1 MTMTTRLRTLA
12 MGMAVLSAALW
23 SSAGA
28 RAGERYAIRAGKIV
42 TITQGTV
49 DHGVIL
55 VRNGKI
61 EAIGPADQTPVPKG
75 YALVDVGD
83 RWVMPG
89 MVEVHAHIGIA
100 GGLNDMVSQT
110 NPGMRIGDVLDPE
123 DQMVKDALSV
133 GITTIHA
140 IPGSGTNHAGFGV
153 IYKTAGAT
161 RRERLLR
168 PIGAMKIAQFANPE
182 RPAGD
187 IGRSLMGMTWLL
199 RDYLQRARAYAQR
212 PASAERDLAL
222 EQAALVFRGEA
233 PVLIHTYQTWG
244 MAMTMHMFQDEFN
257 LPAIASHSYD
267 SGHRMATD
275 AARRGFRVDV
285 GPGIVDLYGAADGRM
300 YGVTAQYHRAGVD
313 NLTVSTDSPV
323 LPESA
328 LPDQAAVSA
337 RFGVDDE
344 TALRLVTINAARALL
359 VDRRIGSLEPGK
371 DADLVVK
378 RTSLLDPTTPV
389 EIVFING
396 KIAHDSRPKP

>member
-1 MTMTTRLRTLA
+1 MTMAAHPRIL
-12 MGMAVLSAALW
+12 AVLCAALW
-23 SSAGA
+23 CSAGA
-28 RAGERYAIRAGKIV
+28 HAGERCAIRAGKVV

-75 YALVDVGD
+75 YTVLDVGD

-89 MVEVHAHIGIA
+89 MVEVHAHIGLA
-100 GGLNDMVSQT
+100 GGINDMVSQT
-110 NPGMRIGDVLDPE
+110 NPGMRVGDGFDPE
-123 DQMVKDALSV
+123 DQGVKDALSV

-168 PIGAMKIAQFANPE
+168 PVGAMKIAQFANPE

-199 RDYLQRARAYAQR
+199 RDYLQRARAHAQR
-212 PASAERDLAL
+212 PAPAERDLAL
-222 EQAALVFRGEA
+222 EQAAPVFRGEA

-267 SGHRMATD
+267 SGHRMAAD

-285 GPGIVDLYGAADGRM
+285 GPGIVDLYGAADGQM
-300 YGVTAQYHRAGVD
+300 YGVAAQYHKAGVD

-328 LPDQAAVSA
+328 LPDQAALSA

-389 EIVFING
+389 ELVLVNG
-396 KIAHDSRPKP
+396 KIAYDARPKP